1 MSRRHSIVEVDPNAE
16 AQEAQLA
23 RIIDGFA
30 NFRENLGAMIEELR
44 QTDEAGAE
52 LTEIS
57 AYFETYVR
65 NAGYV
70 AENDKRIK

>member
-1 MSRRHSIVEVDPNAE
+1 MEVDPNAE

-23 RIIDGFA
+23 RIVDGFA
-30 NFRENLGAMIEELR
+30 NFRENLAAIIEELR
-44 QTDEAGAE
+44 QTDVAGTE
-52 LTEIS
+52 LSEIS

-70 AENDKRIK
+70 AQNDKIIK